1 MNPTRLL
8 GALAL
13 AAGGSLLL
21 SELLLGQDLLA
32 ELTGTSLVPLRAV
45 CAIAIVCGALAVGL
59 GIREEREFNQERGS
73 SRCATQKPRS
83 P

>member
-21 SELLLGQDLLA
+21 SEPLVGQDLFT

-45 CAIAIVCGALAVGL
+45 CAIAMVLGALAVGL
-59 GIREEREFNQERGS
+59 GIREEKELSQERES
-73 SRCATQKPRS
+73 SICTTQKPRS
-83 P
+83 L

>member
-21 SELLLGQDLLA
+21 GESLIGQDLFT
-32 ELTGTSLVPLRAV
+32 ELTGTSLVPLRSV
-45 CAIAIVCGALAVGL
+45 CAIAIMFGALAVGL
-59 GIREEREFNQERGS
+59 GVREEREFNQERENS
-73 SRCATQKPRS
+73 VCATQKPRS